1 MDFIKSGQFI
11 SELRKEK
18 CMTQADLGTILGV
31 TDKTVSKWERG
42 VNIPDILMIK
52 EIAKVFNVTADEI
65 LSAERDK
72 TEVSTILKFYRNK
85 KLRYA
90 LASICGVFIIFTL
103 VLLVYF
109 TNNYDKSKVYKFKGI
124 DDNYKITGY
133 IYGIGNDVRVVID
146 DLEFNILEEYKK
158 LNVKRYGI
166 KIYLN
171 NIFVSEHNVDFE
183 NEYYINF
190 SEMIKELQK
199 FTLPIQN
206 INFNLPITNGKLI
219 LEFIDENNNHDSFNF
234 EVNCNIDL
242 RNDRFFY
249 N

>member
-65 LSAERDK
+65 LNAERDK

-90 LASICGVFIIFTL
+90 SIGIGSAFILFTL

-124 DDNYKITGY
+124 EDNYKITGY
-133 IYGIGNDVRVVID
+133 IYGIGKEVRVVID
-146 DLEFNILEEYKK
+146 DLMLENTEEYEDVNIIGYTIKLFIGDSNVYSKKIDLDEETNFLNLMNELMKVSVSPQNLNLELEYKK
-158 LNVKRYGI
+158 GYFLVEFLDANLEVI
-166 KIYLN
+166 
-171 NIFVSEHNVDFE
+171 DFR
-183 NEYYINF
+183 F
-190 SEMIKELQK
+190 D
-199 FTLPIQN
+199 F
-206 INFNLPITNGKLI
+206 
-219 LEFIDENNNHDSFNF
+219 
-234 EVNCNIDL
+234 NCNIDL
-242 RNDRFFY
+242 RNNRFFY

>member
-65 LSAERDK
+65 LNAERDK

-90 LASICGVFIIFTL
+90 SIGIGSAFILFTL

-109 TNNYDKSKVYKFKGI
+109 TNNYDKSKVYKFYNVT
-124 DDNYKITGY
+124 DDYEISGY
-133 IYGIGNDVRVVID
+133 IYGIGKQVRVVLD
-146 DLEFNILEEYKK
+146 DLMLENTEEYEDLKIRGYNIK
-158 LNVKRYGI
+158 LF
-166 KIYLN
+166 LN
-171 NIFVSEHNVDFE
+171 DIFAYNYD
-183 NEYYINF
+183 Y
-190 SEMIKELQK
+190 EL
-199 FTLPIQN
+199 
-206 INFNLPITNGKLI
+206 
-219 LEFIDENNNHDSFNF
+219 
-234 EVNCNIDL
+234 EVNDELSFDETFEKIERSSINAHDINIELKIKNGYFVIQLIDTGNQSHELKFSFGCNIDI
-242 RNDRFFY
+242 RNNRFFY

>member
-42 VNIPDILMIK
+42 VNIPDILMIR

-90 LASICGVFIIFTL
+90 LAIIFGVFILFTL

-109 TNNYDKSKVYKFKGI
+109 TNNYDKSKIYKLKGI
-124 DDNYKITGY
+124 DENYKITGY
-133 IYGIGNDVRVVID
+133 IYGIGNDVRVVVD
-146 DLEFNILEEYKK
+146 DLELE
-158 LNVKRYGI
+158 N
-166 KIYLN
+166 
-171 NIFVSEHNVDFE
+171 
-183 NEYYINF
+183 
-190 SEMIKELQK
+190 IKEYEKLKISSYTIKTNLNGIITYDYTFDLDEKQYASFSSVIDK
-199 FTLPIQN
+199 FKKMSVYVQN
-206 INFNLPITNGKLI
+206 INTDINLREGYFAV
-219 LEFIDENNNHDSFNF
+219 EFIDEKLDTY
-234 EVNCNIDL
+234 EVRLEFDCHIDL
-242 RNDRFFY
+242 RNNRFFY